1 MMFPGR
7 KKTRI
12 LLLLMTIT
20 IMSIIFVVIRNGIIE
35 RNNKISEQK
44 MVANLLHLQEPGW
57 EGYTKLD
64 NGFTGFLQKWNIDTR
79 KKQTGDSELAENNF
93 IRSEFDHQISEIKRI
108 SDIEENLKLSEIHET
123 FQNYVTKRRSTLDNE
138 FQKKVINME
147 EALKSEL
154 IQKKLETKQQLHDF
168 EKELLSEQ
176 QLNLVNLQLQFAL
189 SDLKDGR
196 EEFNE
201 PRNKIQAK
209 MNAIKTEIARE
220 VAAKRELLDNQFM
233 AYEKQRTKE
242 VHNQLDNLKL
252 KLDSQLENDL
262 AAFKANLNQN
272 YDDWRQIQSSNFAK
286 AIDIRQQQK
295 KN

>member
-1 MMFPGR
+1 MFPGR

-242 VHNQLDNLKL
+242 VHHQLDNLKL